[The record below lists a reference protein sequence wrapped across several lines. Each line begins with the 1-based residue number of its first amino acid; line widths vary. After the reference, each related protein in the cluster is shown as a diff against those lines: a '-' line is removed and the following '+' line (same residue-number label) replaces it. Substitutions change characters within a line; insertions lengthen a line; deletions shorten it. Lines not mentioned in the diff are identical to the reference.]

1 MSNNQYIIDNIEEFA
16 ESSRRLVFNHFDKPS
31 PELNADPYSLFPTL
45 SKQEETELNTILSLE
60 ETKTIILS
68 LAKTQTHKTTKN
80 KRYLIDDKIFVS
92 ILEALN
98 TRLVSNILINLTN
111 KGLIESG
118 YDDKLDDFVFWIKNE
133 NENKNEEES

>member
-1 MSNNQYIIDNIEEFA
+1 MSDNQYIIDNIEEFA
-16 ESSRRLVFNHFDKPS
+16 ESSRRLVFNHFGKPT
-31 PELNADPYSLFPTL
+31 PELDTDLDSLFPTL
-45 SKQEETELNTILSLE
+45 SKEEEAELNSILSLE
-60 ETKTIILS
+60 ETETIISS

-80 KRYLIDDKIFVS
+80 KRYLIDDKIFVN

-118 YDDKLDDFVFWIKNE
+118 YDSKLDDFVFWIKNE
-133 NENKNEEES
+133 NENKNQES